1 VTAVRLDGKEV
12 AGRILTSVAERV
24 GARRA
29 AGLPPPHLSVV
40 LVGHNEASERYVRGK
55 HRDAGQVGITSSDHR
70 LPETATTAEVVD
82 LVRTLNSDPDVS
94 GLLVQQ
100 PFPPQVE
107 LVPVVEAVDPDKD
120 VDGFHPVNAGR
131 LLLGQPGIV
140 ACTPAGIMRMLDEYR
155 IELEGRRAVVIGR
168 SNIVG
173 KPMSLLLLRRS
184 ATVTICHSRTI
195 GLSEICREADVL
207 VVAIGRLWFV
217 QPDWVKPGAVVV
229 DVGMNVTPD
238 GKLRGDVD
246 PAAAEVAGWMTPVPG
261 GVGPLTRAMLLANT
275 CQAEDARRPG

>member
-12 AGRILTSVAERV
+12 ASRVLASVAERV
-24 GARRA
+24 RARTE
-29 AGLPPPHLSVV
+29 AGLPPPHLAVV
-40 LVGHNEASERYVRGK
+40 LVGDNPASEIYVRGK
-55 HRDAGQVGITSSDHR
+55 RRDAERVGITSSDHR
-70 LPETATTAEVVD
+70 LPATATTADVVA
-82 LVRTLNSDPDVS
+82 LVGSLNRDPNVS
-94 GLLVQQ
+94 GVLVQQ

-107 LVPVVEAVDPDKD
+107 VVPVVEAVDPVKD

-131 LLLGQPGIV
+131 LLLGQRGIV
-140 ACTPAGIMRMLDEYR
+140 ACTPAGIMRMLDDYG
-155 IELEGRRAVVIGR
+155 IELEGRRAVVVGR
-168 SNIVG
+168 SNLVG
-173 KPMSLLLLRRS
+173 KPVALLLLGRN

-195 GLSEICREADVL
+195 GLPDICREADVL

-217 QPDWVKPGAVVV
+217 QAGWVKPGAVVI
-229 DVGMNVTPD
+229 DVGQNVQAD
-238 GKLRGDVD
+238 GRLGGDVD